1 MHISKKKCNFAVVFD
16 NNIKTK
22 QIIVQLKGF
31 FCMKKMM
38 FIAAIALCAMACG
51 NCSKSSKCEG
61 KCEQKC
67 EQTCEQA
74 CTDSTAVEVVEAAA
88 E

>member
-1 MHISKKKCNFAVVFD
+1 
-16 NNIKTK
+16 
-22 QIIVQLKGF
+22 
-31 FCMKKMM
+31 MKKMM

-67 EQTCEQA
+67 EQA
-74 CTDSTAVEVVEAAA
+74 CADSAAVEVVETVA

>member
-1 MHISKKKCNFAVVFD
+1 
-16 NNIKTK
+16 
-22 QIIVQLKGF
+22 
-31 FCMKKMM
+31 MKKMM

-51 NCSKSSKCEG
+51 NCSKEGKCEGNCEG

-67 EQTCEQA
+67 EQVCEQA
-74 CTDSTAVEVVEAAA
+74 EVVVDSTAEVVEAPVEEVVA

>member
-1 MHISKKKCNFAVVFD
+1 
-16 NNIKTK
+16 
-22 QIIVQLKGF
+22 
-31 FCMKKMM
+31 MKKMM

-67 EQTCEQA
+67 EQVCEQA
-74 CTDSTAVEVVEAAA
+74 CADSAAVEDVETVA

>member
-1 MHISKKKCNFAVVFD
+1 
-16 NNIKTK
+16 
-22 QIIVQLKGF
+22 
-31 FCMKKMM
+31 MKKMM

-61 KCEQKC
+61 ECEQQCEQKC
-67 EQTCEQA
+67 EQACEQA
-74 CTDSTAVEVVEAAA
+74 CADSAAVEVVETVA